1 MSRTEAEIL
10 EQALRHLHRI
20 RDYALLDTT
29 DDVVIDAIA
38 LRLAAAID
46 ALARLPQATAHELFG
61 ADWPAMRGLRNRIV
75 HGYGVIRTDVVRIT
89 VVSEVPEMTARI
101 ESRIAA
107 SSPR

>member
-61 ADWPAMRGLRNRIV
+61 ADWPAMRGCAI
-75 HGYGVIRTDVVRIT
+75 GSSTGT
-89 VVSEVPEMTARI
+89 
-101 ESRIAA
+101 A
-107 SSPR
+107 SSGPTSYASPSCRRFRR